1 MTLRLT
7 PAILVAAYEYLRST
21 PPFRRWKLPDA
32 DDVEFHVLRT
42 REMFADCETTVAGQH
57 IIRVSTGKVGR
68 TGTLIESMAHEMV
81 HVYLDRR
88 GVKAH
93 HGAAFRRCAARICRV
108 HGFDPK
114 TF

>member
-7 PAILVAAYEYLRST
+7 PSILVAAYEYLRST
-21 PPFRRWKLPDA
+21 PPFHRWKLPEA
-32 DDVEFHVLRT
+32 DDVEFHVIRDAT
-42 REMFADCETTVAGQH
+42 IYGDCDLVDDQH
-57 IIRVSTGKVGR
+57 IIRISTGRVGR
-68 TGTLIESMAHEMV
+68 TQSLIESMAHEIV

-93 HGAAFRRCAARICRV
+93 HGADFRRCAARICRV